1 LKKSALLV
9 ALVVISF
16 DLVCCGG
23 GSSSK
28 STTKPVSGLTTRV
41 FASQSIASL
50 TASPGL
56 IIINGET
63 DTLARAAV
71 VGAGTSPGLM
81 AISPQRATVLVFDS
95 ATNNVAV
102 VNTKTETLAGT
113 IPLPGP
119 TTSMVAVTNS
129 TGYAAVS
136 AAPLIGSAPGAIEV
150 MDLQANAVTS
160 SISVPSAQ
168 TVVSNPS
175 GTELLVFS
183 NDSNAVTVVSP
194 LFLNTS
200 SPVTTTV
207 PGFDRPVYAV
217 FSNDGSTAYV
227 LNCGL
232 ECGGTQASVQTLSI
246 ATLAA
251 GTPVP
256 VDAATI
262 GLLSGST
269 LYVAGTPATNSACT
283 GQTTAATTCGRL
295 DIVNL
300 GSMTVSGRVVITD
313 GYHDRIDISNNGQL
327 FIGAQTCTNIGNV
340 NNVTGEVR
348 GCLSIFDTTTPGNTT
363 AVIPPDN
370 GDVTGFQTLSRPVE
384 TNVGSGSVEYVAE
397 GGNLR
402 VYNTLTDTLLLDQFI
417 ETGTITITGQ
427 ITDVKAVDFF

>member
-1 LKKSALLV
+1 MNKSALLL
-9 ALVVISF
+9 LVLIVTSLG
-16 DLVCCGG
+16 LVCCGG
-23 GSSSK
+23 GKK
-28 STTKPVSGLTTRV
+28 STAKPTSGLTTRV
-41 FASQSIASL
+41 FASQSISSL
-50 TASPGL
+50 TSLPGL
-56 IIINGET
+56 IIINAET
-63 DTLARAAV
+63 DTRARASEI
-71 VGAGTSPGLM
+71 GAGNSPGLM
-81 AISPQRATVLVFDS
+81 AISPERATVLVFDS
-95 ATNNVAV
+95 ATNNVDV
-102 VNTKTETLAGT
+102 VNTKTESLAGT
-113 IPLPGP
+113 IQLPGP
-119 TTSMVAVTNS
+119 TISMIAPTNQ
-129 TGYAAVS
+129 TAYAAVP
-136 AAPLIGSAPGAIEV
+136 AAPLIGFPPGAVEV
-150 MDLQANAVTS
+150 MDLPSDIITA
-160 SISVPSAQ
+160 SISVPNAQ

-183 NDSNAVTVVSP
+183 NDSDAVTVVSP
-194 LFLNTS
+194 LLVNTS
-200 SPVTTTV
+200 APVTTTIS
-207 PGFDRPVYAV
+207 GFDRPVYAV
-217 FSNDGSTAYV
+217 FSSDGSTAYV
-227 LNCGL
+227 LNCGP

-262 GLLSGST
+262 ALLSGST
-269 LYVAGTPATNSACT
+269 LYVAGTPATNNACT

-300 GSMTVSGRVVITD
+300 GSMTVTGRVVITD
-313 GYHDRIDISNNGQL
+313 GYHDRIDLSNNGQL

-348 GCLSIFDTTTPGNTT
+348 GCLSIFNTTTPGNTT

-370 GDVTGFQTLSRPVE
+370 GDVTGFQTISRPVE

-402 VYNTLTDTLLLDQFI
+402 VYNTLTNTLLLDQFI